1 MQFRNLSA
9 GKGDDRSAARHDG
22 PMTDEFMSLKIA
34 IVSDAVPERT
44 LMRQAASQAPVLI
57 TVTEIEAASGVA
69 TASEWLA
76 RGSFDVVFFDSRI
89 PKLGRQE
96 LLDAIRATPGRP
108 LAVLIGAAAMK
119 TREVLTEGLEVDGAL
134 AKPIDKQE
142 TIGLI
147 ERCVRARLPK
157 RVLVVDD
164 SSTVRA
170 VVRKVLQASR
180 FQLDVAEANDGAA
193 AIAAAKAQRFDFVFL
208 DCQMP
213 GLDGF
218 AVLAEFRTAHP
229 AMKVVMI
236 TGTRDVR
243 IEDRARAEGAT
254 DFLYKPFFAKDIDA
268 VLNRLLGLMSP
279 KWN

>member
-1 MQFRNLSA
+1 M
-9 GKGDDRSAARHDG
+9 DD
-22 PMTDEFMSLKIA
+22 ELISLKIA
-34 IVSDAVPERT
+34 IVSEIAPERA
-44 LMRQAASQAPVLI
+44 LVRQAATQASIMINVS
-57 TVTEIEAASGVA
+57 EIDVAGGVA
-69 TASEWLA
+69 TATEWLA
-76 RGSFDVVFFDSRI
+76 RGGFDVVLFDSRI
-89 PKLGRQE
+89 PKAGRQE
-96 LLDAIRATPGRP
+96 LLDAIRATPSRP

-134 AKPIDKQE
+134 AKPIDVQE

-147 ERCVRARLPK
+147 DRWARARLPK

-180 FQLDVAEANDGAA
+180 YQLDVAEANDGQA
-193 AIAAAKAQRFDFVFL
+193 AIAAAKARRFDFVFL

-213 GLDGF
+213 GIDGF
-218 AVLAEFRTAHP
+218 AVLSEFRAAHP

-254 DFLYKPFFAKDIDA
+254 DFLYKPFFAKDIDT
-268 VLNRLLGLMSP
+268 VLNRLLGLMSA